1 MTKIGVLASGRGSN
15 FRALCEAAK
24 RGGFDGK
31 IIVLVADQPGAGAL
45 EIARE
50 FGVEALTMSPGDF
63 PSREAHEE
71 GIAKALEERGVEL
84 VCLAGYMRI
93 VGAPMLKRFFGRML
107 NIHPALLPCFPG
119 LHGQKQAV
127 AHGVKVSGATVH
139 FVDADCD
146 AGPII
151 IQAPVPVEEGD
162 TADTLAARILKEEH
176 RIYPEAVKL
185 FCEGRLKITGR
196 RVQILPARA
205 SGGAKK

>member
-15 FRALCEAAK
+15 FRALCDAEK
-24 RGGFDGK
+24 RGKLGGT
-31 IIVLVADQPGAGAL
+31 IVVLVTDKPGAGAL
-45 EIARE
+45 EVARE
-50 FGVEALTMSPGDF
+50 FGVEALTISPKDF

-71 GIAKALEERGVEL
+71 AVAKALEERGVGL

-93 VGAPMLKRFFGRML
+93 VGAPLLKRFFGRML

-146 AGPII
+146 AGPIV

-162 TADTLAARILKEEH
+162 TEESLAARILKEEH
-176 RIYPEAVKL
+176 RIFPRAVRL
-185 FCEGRLKITGR
+185 FCEGRLKIEGR
-196 RVQILPARA
+196 RVKILPTRA
-205 SGGAKK
+205 HGG